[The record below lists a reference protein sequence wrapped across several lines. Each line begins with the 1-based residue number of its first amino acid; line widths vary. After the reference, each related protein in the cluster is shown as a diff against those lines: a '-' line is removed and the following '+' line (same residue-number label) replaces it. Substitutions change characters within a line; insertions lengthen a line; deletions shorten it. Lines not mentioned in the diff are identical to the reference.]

1 MQTRSQA
8 KAALSL
14 PMSSPHIS
22 PHPSPK
28 KEKTP
33 IIKIRSPLVE
43 EELPEPPIPDI
54 EDSIPPLPYDELLT
68 TVKSLGKSSSKP
80 ESVGKLR
87 EPETFTGKDPKKLKN
102 FLLQCKLYF
111 RNMPETFRDDSTK
124 INFALSYLR
133 DVALEWFEPGI
144 SGEIEVIPDWID
156 DWDLFV
162 KELQTNFGPYD
173 EVGDVER
180 ELVNLCM
187 KDNQQIS
194 KYLVQFN
201 SLSSQ
206 SQWGKQALKHHFYD
220 GLPSRLKDEITKGE
234 GKPRTLSEMRQKAR
248 NADARYWE
256 RVQERTQEQAYK
268 HPQQKTQ
275 QQPVAS
281 SSSSSRPST
290 QPRTTDSKTADAK
303 TGPAPAKPSKLAG
316 KLDSKGKLTPQERQ
330 NRISKNLCMY
340 CGETGHK
347 ASDCPH
353 AKAAKAKAATASES
367 GSKPKDPAP
376 EQKKG

>member
-33 IIKIRSPLVE
+33 IIEIRSPLVKE
-43 EELPEPPIPDI
+43 EELPKPPTPDI
-54 EDSIPPLPYDELLT
+54 KDSVPPLPYDKLLAA
-68 TVKSLGKSSSKP
+68 VKSLGKSSSKP
-80 ESVGKLR
+80 KSVGKLR

-144 SGEIEVIPDWID
+144 SGETEVIPNWID

-173 EVGDVER
+173 KVGDVEQ
-180 ELVNLCM
+180 ELVNLRM

-194 KYLVQFN
+194 EYLVRFN

-206 SQWGKQALKHHFYD
+206 SEWGEPALKHHFYD
-220 GLPSRLKDEITKGE
+220 GLPS
-234 GKPRTLSEMRQKAR
+234 
-248 NADARYWE
+248 
-256 RVQERTQEQAYK
+256 
-268 HPQQKTQ
+268 
-275 QQPVAS
+275 
-281 SSSSSRPST
+281 
-290 QPRTTDSKTADAK
+290 
-303 TGPAPAKPSKLAG
+303 
-316 KLDSKGKLTPQERQ
+316 
-330 NRISKNLCMY
+330 
-340 CGETGHK
+340 
-347 ASDCPH
+347 
-353 AKAAKAKAATASES
+353 
-367 GSKPKDPAP
+367 
-376 EQKKG
+376 